1 MDTRIDGSILSGKI
15 VLLTGAGGGIGLEA
29 AKAFAEMGAKVLIAE
44 IDREKGKK
52 AAEDITVKFPGAA
65 FFLHTDLSDGT
76 AIRKLCGD
84 ILARFGCPD
93 IIFNNAAAVI
103 TGKIGEVSIEDWDL
117 CYAVNLKAPVMLTSY
132 FLEMMKERDSGCIV
146 FVSSSGAAPYL
157 AAYETFKTAQAEFS
171 SALSMELEGTH
182 VYTYTIAPGLVKTET
197 AAKSIEAV
205 AKAMGMTEQEFYLQ
219 NEEHILDVRDAGLGF
234 ALSVL
239 KAEEYNGRE
248 ISSVQALNDSQ
259 NRTDAVLSPDIADN
273 IPAGLMDRIAR
284 TFISQYDG
292 WKKRNIFERQWVLRD
307 FRKQVG
313 IPAETVRDMF
323 EGVLKGQGIG
333 NCQASVPYNVLEK
346 LQHYWEHQLKLLSGF
361 EKDGQKFMEYSRE
374 IRGWIDDIRTLL
386 ETIDTRN

>member
-44 IDREKGKK
+44 IDREKGEK

-182 VYTYTIAPGLVKTET
+182 VYT
-197 AAKSIEAV
+197 
-205 AKAMGMTEQEFYLQ
+205 
-219 NEEHILDVRDAGLGF
+219 
-234 ALSVL
+234 
-239 KAEEYNGRE
+239 
-248 ISSVQALNDSQ
+248 
-259 NRTDAVLSPDIADN
+259 
-273 IPAGLMDRIAR
+273 
-284 TFISQYDG
+284 
-292 WKKRNIFERQWVLRD
+292 
-307 FRKQVG
+307 
-313 IPAETVRDMF
+313 
-323 EGVLKGQGIG
+323 
-333 NCQASVPYNVLEK
+333 
-346 LQHYWEHQLKLLSGF
+346 
-361 EKDGQKFMEYSRE
+361 
-374 IRGWIDDIRTLL
+374 
-386 ETIDTRN
+386 

>member
-1 MDTRIDGSILSGKI
+1 MDIRIDGSILSGKI

-44 IDREKGKK
+44 IDWEKGEK

-76 AIRKLCGD
+76 AVRKLCGD

-132 FLEMMKERDSGCIV
+132 FLGMMKERDSV
-146 FVSSSGAAPYL
+146 NS
-157 AAYETFKTAQAEFS
+157 
-171 SALSMELEGTH
+171 
-182 VYTYTIAPGLVKTET
+182 
-197 AAKSIEAV
+197 
-205 AKAMGMTEQEFYLQ
+205 
-219 NEEHILDVRDAGLGF
+219 
-234 ALSVL
+234 
-239 KAEEYNGRE
+239 
-248 ISSVQALNDSQ
+248 
-259 NRTDAVLSPDIADN
+259 RT
-273 IPAGLMDRIAR
+273 
-284 TFISQYDG
+284 
-292 WKKRNIFERQWVLRD
+292 
-307 FRKQVG
+307 
-313 IPAETVRDMF
+313 
-323 EGVLKGQGIG
+323 
-333 NCQASVPYNVLEK
+333 SVPYNVLEK
-346 LQHYWEHQLKLLSGF
+346 LQHYWEHQLKFLSGF

>member
-1 MDTRIDGSILSGKI
+1 MS
-15 VLLTGAGGGIGLEA
+15 
-29 AKAFAEMGAKVLIAE
+29 
-44 IDREKGKK
+44 
-52 AAEDITVKFPGAA
+52 
-65 FFLHTDLSDGT
+65 
-76 AIRKLCGD
+76 
-84 ILARFGCPD
+84 
-93 IIFNNAAAVI
+93 
-103 TGKIGEVSIEDWDL
+103 
-117 CYAVNLKAPVMLTSY
+117 
-132 FLEMMKERDSGCIV
+132 
-146 FVSSSGAAPYL
+146 
-157 AAYETFKTAQAEFS
+157 
-171 SALSMELEGTH
+171 
-182 VYTYTIAPGLVKTET
+182 
-197 AAKSIEAV
+197 
-205 AKAMGMTEQEFYLQ
+205 YLQ

-284 TFISQYDG
+284 TFMSQYDG
-292 WKKRNIFERQWVLRD
+292 WKKRNVFERQWVLRD

-346 LQHYWEHQLKLLSGF
+346 LQHYWEHQLKLLSVF

>member
-1 MDTRIDGSILSGKI
+1 MQQW
-15 VLLTGAGGGIGLEA
+15 
-29 AKAFAEMGAKVLIAE
+29 GAKVLIAE
-44 IDREKGKK
+44 IDREKGVK

-76 AIRKLCGD
+76 AIRKLCGN

-103 TGKIGEVSIEDWDL
+103 TGKIGEVSVEDWDL
-117 CYAVNLKAPVMLTSY
+117 CYAVNLKAPVMLTSF
-132 FLEMMKERDSGCIV
+132 FLGMMEEMDSGCIV

-205 AKAMGMTEQEFYLQ
+205 ANAMGMTEQEFYLQ

-248 ISSVQALNDSQ
+248 ISSIQAVNDSE
-259 NRTDAVLSPDIADN
+259 NRTDAVLSPDIAGN
-273 IPAGLMDRIAR
+273 IPAGLMDRIAT

-292 WKKRNIFERQWVLRD
+292 WKKRNVFERQWVLRD

-313 IPAETVRDMF
+313 IPAETVMEML
-323 EGVLKGQGIG
+323 EGMLKGQGTG

-346 LQHYWEHQLKLLSGF
+346 LQHYWEHQLKLLSSF

-386 ETIDTRN
+386 ETIDTRD